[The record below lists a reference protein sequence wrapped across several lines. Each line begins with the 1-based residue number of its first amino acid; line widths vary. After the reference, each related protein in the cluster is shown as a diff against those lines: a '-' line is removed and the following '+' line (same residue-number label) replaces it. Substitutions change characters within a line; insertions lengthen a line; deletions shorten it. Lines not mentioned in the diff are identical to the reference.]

1 MHLATKPRINRF
13 IQPII
18 IFLIFSGIF
27 SLSFIKSHQIKGTFW
42 ADETGV
48 INSSITKGRSIE
60 QIFYDAA
67 NTSQPPLDHIIR
79 EKIYVPIGERLGLA
93 NQYPE
98 LFHRFAAL
106 LWWLLPLGY
115 FVLNFHNY
123 SLKNKTIVIFSLSLL
138 VSSEFLR
145 HYLAEA
151 RHYSAIPAV
160 LTTMIII
167 LLSDRVKIGRIKYHF
182 LIISSMFPLLHLI
195 SFPYY
200 ILFMAYFFYQIR
212 KEINKPLVTSY
223 VLYLIFILAMY
234 YEIKVFSSS
243 WQHPSY
249 KNLFGIRAVTS
260 NIKWTLDWILYGGIV
275 YPIYKVLPQVV
286 KNSSLP
292 IFTLISSFLCI
303 QFIRSLV
310 KRNLKF
316 INLKN
321 LLLINIVLIWP
332 LSILTTMYFSGTFG
346 GERYS
351 IAIMPILLFLISYL
365 IVNLIWR
372 VFISDKVRYIA
383 AGILIMVSLGTL
395 LTEILPVDI
404 TNIDTPDNQFVR
416 QNIGVLKDKSSY
428 LILDNGV
435 YSAAFFP
442 LASIYNVPIK
452 INYLQCRDGN
462 FQTSGRNTLNDW
474 LKKHQDDKVYL
485 YSLRSGFMDQKDIL
499 WQKDD
504 FVLYRLTHVPEKEL
518 CQDPNPV
525 GECYIKCI
533 RGEGVAT
540 PSERSIKGVAPHL
553 GVYRN

>member
-1 MHLATKPRINRF
+1 MYLATKLRINKF
-13 IQPII
+13 IQPVIVFF
-18 IFLIFSGIF
+18 IFAGVFF
-27 SLSFIKSHQIKGTFW
+27 LSFIKSHQIKGTFW

-79 EKIYVPIGERLGLA
+79 EKIYVPVGERLGLA

-98 LFHRFAAL
+98 LFHRFASL
-106 LWWLLPLGY
+106 LWWILPVGY
-115 FVLNFHNY
+115 FVLHFHNF
-123 SLKNKTIVIFSLSLL
+123 SLKNKSIVIFSLSLL

-160 LTTMIII
+160 LTTMII
-167 LLSDRVKIGRIKYHF
+167 LLSSDRVKIGRIKYHF

-200 ILFMAYFFYQIR
+200 MLFMAYFFYQIR
-212 KEINKPLVTSY
+212 KEISKPLVTSY
-223 VLYLIFILAMY
+223 ALYLIFILAMY
-234 YEIKVFSSS
+234 YEIKDFSSS

-249 KNLFGIRAVTS
+249 KNLFGIHAVTS
-260 NIKWTLDWILYGGIV
+260 NIKWTIDWILYGGV
-275 YPIYKVLPQVV
+275 AHPIYKFIPEVV
-286 KNSSLP
+286 KNNSLP
-292 IFTLISSFLCI
+292 IFTSVSSFLCI
-303 QFIRSLV
+303 QFIRSLI
-310 KRNLKF
+310 KKNSKF

-321 LLLINIVLIWP
+321 LLLVNIVLIWP

-351 IAIMPILLFLISYL
+351 IAIMPILLFLIS
-365 IVNLIWR
+365 IQIIGLIWK
-372 VFISDKVRYIA
+372 VFNTQKVRLIT
-383 AGILIMVSLGTL
+383 AGMLILSSLGTIL
-395 LTEILPVDI
+395 FQILPVDI

-416 QNIGVLKDKSSY
+416 QNVGILKDKSSY
-428 LILDNGV
+428 LVLDNGV

-442 LASIYNVPIK
+442 LASIYNAPIK

-462 FQTSGRNTLNDW
+462 FQKTGRNTLNDW
-474 LKKHQDDKVYL
+474 LKIQQSNKVYL
-485 YSLRSGFMDQKDIL
+485 YSLRRSFMDQKDIL

-525 GECYIKCI
+525 GGCYIKCI
-533 RGEGVAT
+533 RGEGIVA